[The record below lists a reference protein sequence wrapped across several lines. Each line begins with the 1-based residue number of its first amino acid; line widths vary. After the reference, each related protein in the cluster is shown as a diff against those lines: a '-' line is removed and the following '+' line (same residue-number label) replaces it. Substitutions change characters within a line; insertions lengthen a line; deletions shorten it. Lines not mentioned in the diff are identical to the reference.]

1 LSFPVISRLSS
12 SLTAPGNNIH
22 SGMKRGCALNYVL
35 CAVCTATVFLTLGI
49 SVLYLHV
56 PPSPRL
62 SPTTILLWVHPFGV
76 FAPLPDCWKQFQIH
90 GCTITDDKHAYRQAD
105 AVIFHHRDI
114 GIGRARMPT
123 EPRPRSQKWIWMNHE
138 SPTNSPRLQKFD
150 RVFNLTMSYRMDSD
164 IYVPYGHL
172 IPVVNGSGSL
182 DQTTSLRRPSR
193 LLAWI
198 VSHWSP
204 SLARVSFYNKLK
216 RYVNIDVYGR
226 AGKPLKKSIKAVLE
240 LLRDYM
246 FYLAMENS
254 QHTDYITEKLWN
266 AVRAGAIPVVL
277 GPSRQNYE
285 RLLPPEAFI
294 HVDDFPTVE
303 ELAQYLNKVKQ
314 NPDLMKHHLSWRQNY
329 SVHLSTRDE
338 LYCKACKMVRRTRG
352 QTSEVPHLKDWFC
365 S

>member
-1 LSFPVISRLSS
+1 
-12 SLTAPGNNIH
+12 
-22 SGMKRGCALNYVL
+22 MKRGCALNYVL
-35 CAVCTATVFLTLGI
+35 CAVCTATVFLTWEI

-62 SPTTILLWVHPFGV
+62 PPISPRLSHITILLWVHPFGV
-76 FAPLPDCWKQFQIH
+76 VAPLPDCWKQFQIN
-90 GCTITDDKHAYRQAD
+90 GCMITDDKHAYRQVD

-114 GIGRARMPT
+114 GNGRARMPT
-123 EPRPRSQKWIWMNHE
+123 EPRPRSQKWIWLNHE
-138 SPTNSPRLQKFD
+138 SPTNSPGLQQFD
-150 RVFNLTMSYRMDSD
+150 RVFNLTMTYRVDSD
-164 IYVPYGHL
+164 IYIPYGHL

-182 DQTTSLRRPSR
+182 DQTTSLHRPSR
-193 LLAWI
+193 LLAWV
-198 VSHWSP
+198 VSDWSD
-204 SLARVSFYNKLK
+204 SHARVSFYNELK
-216 RYVNIDVYGR
+216 RYVNIDVYGS
-226 AGKPLKKSIKAVLE
+226 AGKPLKKGIEAVLE

-277 GPSRQNYE
+277 GPSRQSYE

-303 ELAQYLNKVKQ
+303 ELAQYLNKVMQ

-329 SVHLSTRDE
+329 SVHLSTRNE
-338 LYCKACKMVRRTRG
+338 LYCDACEVVRRTRG
-352 QTSEVPHLKDWFC
+352 QTSVVPHLKDWFC

>member
-1 LSFPVISRLSS
+1 MS
-12 SLTAPGNNIH
+12 
-22 SGMKRGCALNYVL
+22 
-35 CAVCTATVFLTLGI
+35 
-49 SVLYLHV
+49 

-62 SPTTILLWVHPFGV
+62 PPTTILLWVHPFGEV
-76 FAPLPDCWKQFQIH
+76 APLPDCWKQFQIH

-114 GIGRARMPT
+114 CSGRVRMPP
-123 EPRPRSQKWIWMNHE
+123 ELRPRSQKWIWMNHE
-138 SPTNSPRLQKFD
+138 CPTHSPRLQKFD
-150 RVFNLTMSYRMDSD
+150 RVFNLTLSYRMDSD

-193 LLAWI
+193 LLAWV
-198 VSHWSP
+198 VSHWSA
-204 SLARVSFYNKLK
+204 SHARVSIYNELK

-226 AGKPLKKSIKAVLE
+226 AGKPLKKGSEAVQE
-240 LLRDYM
+240 LLRDYI

-329 SVHLSTRDE
+329 SVHQLSFWNE
-338 LYCKACKMVRRTRG
+338 LYCNACKVVRRTRG

>member
-1 LSFPVISRLSS
+1 
-12 SLTAPGNNIH
+12 
-22 SGMKRGCALNYVL
+22 MKRGCALNYVL

-62 SPTTILLWVHPFGV
+62 SHITILLWVHPFGV
-76 FAPLPDCWKQFQIH
+76 APLPDCWKQFQIH

-105 AVIFHHRDI
+105 AVIIHHRDVVK
-114 GIGRARMPT
+114 GRARLPP
-123 EPRPRSQKWIWMNHE
+123 EPRPRSQKWIWLNHE
-138 SPTNSPRLQKFD
+138 SPTYSPGLQKYD
-150 RVFNLTMSYRMDSD
+150 RVFNLTLSYRVDSD
-164 IYVPYGHL
+164 IYAPYGHL

-193 LLAWI
+193 LLAWV
-198 VSHWSP
+198 VSHWSA
-204 SLARVSFYNKLK
+204 SHARVSFYNELK

-226 AGKPLKKSIKAVLE
+226 AGKPLKKGSEAVRE

-246 FYLAMENS
+246 FYLAMDNS

-285 RLLPPEAFI
+285 HFLPPEAFI

-303 ELAQYLNKVKQ
+303 ELAQYLNKVMQ

-329 SVHLSTRDE
+329 SVHQLTTNE
-338 LYCKACKMVRRTRG
+338 KFCQACEVVRRTRG